1 MYTFTDWYGTP
12 WDNIDVEFL
21 TDEAKKLA
29 KDVKTLNKNVRNYE
43 VFKML
48 EDTIKAMLTSL
59 PLVNDLHH
67 PAMRDRHWKQ
77 LMEATE
83 KQFVMDASFNLGAL
97 LALELHTCA
106 DAVSEI
112 VDRAQK
118 ELTIEKAL
126 EKIDTTW
133 GALNLEFS
141 NYQESEVKQM
151 AVDEL
156 VVETL
161 EADNLV
167 LQNMS
172 SGKYVQGNPK
182 FLELVTNWQK
192 KLGTV
197 DSVLATWGDV
207 QKKWQ
212 ALESIFVGSADIR
225 VQVHITK
232 GNRFSRLSTFL
243 VVVGC

>member
-1 MYTFTDWYGTP
+1 
-12 WDNIDVEFL
+12 
-21 TDEAKKLA
+21 
-29 KDVKTLNKNVRNYE
+29 
-43 VFKML
+43 
-48 EDTIKAMLTSL
+48 
-59 PLVNDLHH
+59 
-67 PAMRDRHWKQ
+67 
-77 LMEATE
+77 
-83 KQFVMDASFNLGAL
+83 MDASFNLGAL

-182 FLELVTNWQK
+182 FLELVTSWQK

-225 VQVHITK
+225 VQLPEDSK
-232 GNRFSRLSTFL
+232 RFDGINADFQELMRGAPDVTNVVDACNTDGRLERL
-243 VVVGC
+243 ENLLGQLEICEKALQVCVCGPHRVGLLCVRALPGGE